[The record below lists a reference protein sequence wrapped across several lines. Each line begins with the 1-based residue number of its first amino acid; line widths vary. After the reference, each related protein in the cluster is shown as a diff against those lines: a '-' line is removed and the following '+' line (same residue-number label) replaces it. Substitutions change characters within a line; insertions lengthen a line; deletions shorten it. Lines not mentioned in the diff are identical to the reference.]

1 MKKLQAIL
9 NGQKFTDKLYTL
21 REKEIRRKLEAAKDE
36 QETIKATAEM
46 EYLEAMNLLGDTDV
60 NYEKAI
66 NLMLT
71 LKQRIIDA
79 EFTLKAIKEIENDLD
94 EEVKE

>member
-9 NGQKFTDKLYTL
+9 NVQKFTDKLYTL

>member
-9 NGQKFTDKLYTL
+9 NGQKFTEKLYTL

>member
-9 NGQKFTDKLYTL
+9 NGQKFTEKLYTL

-36 QETIKATAEM
+36 QEKIKATAEM
-46 EYLEAMNLLGDTDV
+46 DYLEAMNLLGDTDV
-60 NYEKAI
+60 NYEKTI
-66 NLMLT
+66 NWMLT

-79 EFTLKAIKEIENDLD
+79 ELTLKAIKEIENDLD

>member
-79 EFTLKAIKEIENDLD
+79 EFTLKAIKEIEKDLD
-94 EEVKE
+94 EEVNE